1 MKELVQN
8 NGFKMINQPPNELE
22 QTLVYYKQLLNNA
35 LQAPYIMSEEENVQ
49 IKISVNQE
57 EYYLMGWNIPKLKIF
72 NKTGKNTKNTNPC
85 RSVNPS
91 FNKAII
97 TLLQIDLQNDDTE
110 IIIVSY
116 PPISSK
122 YLIIKGKE
130 QIEKIKNKKE
140 KIESFIL
147 DPFMHLQAT
156 SSTVYRSLFAIHF
169 NYSLLCSYIAG
180 QLTIEEI
187 EKTDISSILTLK
199 ESLPRISNLIRLL
212 SIKLRINKYGYKE

>member
-49 IKISVNQE
+49 VKIPVNQE
-57 EYYLMGWNIPKLKIF
+57 EYYLMRWNIPKLKYLIKREKIQ
-72 NKTGKNTKNTNPC
+72 KTQIPVDLVKSLIQQSNHNPT
-85 RSVNPS
+85 SNH
-91 FNKAII
+91 
-97 TLLQIDLQNDDTE
+97 LQNDDME

-122 YLIIKGKE
+122 YLILKGKE
-130 QIEKIKNKKE
+130 QFEKIKNEEE

-147 DPFMHLQAT
+147 DPFVHLQAT

-187 EKTDISSILTLK
+187 EK
-199 ESLPRISNLIRLL
+199 RIFPV
-212 SIKLRINKYGYKE
+212 Y

>member
-1 MKELVQN
+1 MKMLVQN
-8 NGFKMINQPPNELE
+8 NGFRMINQPPNELE

-57 EYYLMGWNIPKLKIF
+57 EYYLMSWNIPKLKYLIKREKIQ
-72 NKTGKNTKNTNPC
+72 KTQIPVDLVKSFISQSNHNPT
-85 RSVNPS
+85 SNH
-91 FNKAII
+91 
-97 TLLQIDLQNDDTE
+97 LQNDDTE

-130 QIEKIKNKKE
+130 QFEKIKNEKE

-147 DPFMHLQAT
+147 DPFVHLQAT

-187 EKTDISSILTLK
+187 EK
-199 ESLPRISNLIRLL
+199 RIFPV
-212 SIKLRINKYGYKE
+212 Y

>member
-1 MKELVQN
+1 MEKIFQLDKFLTIEYMKELVQN

-22 QTLVYYKQLLNNA
+22 QTLVYYKQFLNNA

-49 IKISVNQE
+49 VKISVNQE
-57 EYYLMGWNIPKLKIF
+57 EYYLMSWNIPKLKYLIKREKIQ
-72 NKTGKNTKNTNPC
+72 KTQIPVDLVKSLIQQSNHNPT
-85 RSVNPS
+85 SNH
-91 FNKAII
+91 
-97 TLLQIDLQNDDTE
+97 LQNDDTE

-130 QIEKIKNKKE
+130 QFEKIKNEEE

-147 DPFMHLQAT
+147 DPFVHLQAT

-187 EKTDISSILTLK
+187 EK
-199 ESLPRISNLIRLL
+199 RIFPV
-212 SIKLRINKYGYKE
+212 Y

>member
-49 IKISVNQE
+49 VKISVNQE
-57 EYYLMGWNIPKLKIF
+57 EYYQMSWNIPKLKYLIKREKIQ
-72 NKTGKNTKNTNPC
+72 KTQIPVDLVKSLIQQSNHNPT
-85 RSVNPS
+85 SNH
-91 FNKAII
+91 
-97 TLLQIDLQNDDTE
+97 LQNDDME

-130 QIEKIKNKKE
+130 QFEKIKNEEE

-147 DPFMHLQAT
+147 DPFVHLQAT

-187 EKTDISSILTLK
+187 EK
-199 ESLPRISNLIRLL
+199 RIFPV
-212 SIKLRINKYGYKE
+212 Y

>member
-1 MKELVQN
+1 MEKIFQLDKFLTIEYMKELVQN

-49 IKISVNQE
+49 VKISVNQE
-57 EYYLMGWNIPKLKIF
+57 EYYLMRWNIPKLKYLIKREKIQ
-72 NKTGKNTKNTNPC
+72 KTQIPVDLVKSFIRQSNHNPT
-85 RSVNPS
+85 SNHV
-91 FNKAII
+91 
-97 TLLQIDLQNDDTE
+97 QNDDTE
-110 IIIVSY
+110 VIIVSY

-130 QIEKIKNKKE
+130 QFEKIKNEEE

-147 DPFMHLQAT
+147 DPFVHLQAT

-187 EKTDISSILTLK
+187 EK
-199 ESLPRISNLIRLL
+199 RIFPV
-212 SIKLRINKYGYKE
+212 Y

>member
-1 MKELVQN
+1 MEKIFQLDKFLTIEYMKELVQN

-49 IKISVNQE
+49 VKISVNQE
-57 EYYLMGWNIPKLKIF
+57 EYYLMRWNIPKLKYLIKREKIQ
-72 NKTGKNTKNTNPC
+72 KTQIPVDLVKSFIRQSNHNPT
-85 RSVNPS
+85 SNH
-91 FNKAII
+91 
-97 TLLQIDLQNDDTE
+97 LQNDDTE

-130 QIEKIKNKKE
+130 QFEKIKNEEE

-147 DPFMHLQAT
+147 DPFVHLQAT

-187 EKTDISSILTLK
+187 EK
-199 ESLPRISNLIRLL
+199 RIFPV
-212 SIKLRINKYGYKE
+212 Y

>member
-1 MKELVQN
+1 MEKIFQLDKFLTIEYMKMLVQN
-8 NGFKMINQPPNELE
+8 NGFRMINQPPNELE

-57 EYYLMGWNIPKLKIF
+57 EYYLMSWNIPKLKYLIKREKIQ
-72 NKTGKNTKNTNPC
+72 KTQIPVDLVKSFISQSNHNPT
-85 RSVNPS
+85 SNH
-91 FNKAII
+91 
-97 TLLQIDLQNDDTE
+97 LQNDDTE

-130 QIEKIKNKKE
+130 QFEKIKNEKE

-147 DPFMHLQAT
+147 DPFVHLQAT

-187 EKTDISSILTLK
+187 EK
-199 ESLPRISNLIRLL
+199 RIFPV
-212 SIKLRINKYGYKE
+212 Y

>member
-49 IKISVNQE
+49 VKISVNQE
-57 EYYLMGWNIPKLKIF
+57 EYYLMSWNIPKLKYLIKREKIQ
-72 NKTGKNTKNTNPC
+72 KTQIPVDLVKSLIQQSNHNPT
-85 RSVNPS
+85 SNH
-91 FNKAII
+91 
-97 TLLQIDLQNDDTE
+97 LQNDDTE

-130 QIEKIKNKKE
+130 QFEKIKNEEE

-147 DPFMHLQAT
+147 DPFVHLQAT

-187 EKTDISSILTLK
+187 EK
-199 ESLPRISNLIRLL
+199 RIFPV
-212 SIKLRINKYGYKE
+212 Y

>member
-35 LQAPYIMSEEENVQ
+35 LQAPYIMSVEENVQ
-49 IKISVNQE
+49 VKISVNQE
-57 EYYLMGWNIPKLKIF
+57 EYYLMSWNIPKLKYLIKREKIQ
-72 NKTGKNTKNTNPC
+72 KTQIPVDLVKSLIQQSNHNPT
-85 RSVNPS
+85 SNH
-91 FNKAII
+91 
-97 TLLQIDLQNDDTE
+97 LQNDDTE

-130 QIEKIKNKKE
+130 QFEKIKNEEE
-140 KIESFIL
+140 KIEPFIL
-147 DPFMHLQAT
+147 DPFVHLQAT

-187 EKTDISSILTLK
+187 EK
-199 ESLPRISNLIRLL
+199 RIFPV
-212 SIKLRINKYGYKE
+212 Y

>member
-1 MKELVQN
+1 MEKIFQLDKFLTIEYMKELVQN

-49 IKISVNQE
+49 IKIPVNQE
-57 EYYLMGWNIPKLKIF
+57 EYYLMSWNIPKLKYLIKREKIQ
-72 NKTGKNTKNTNPC
+72 KTQIPVDLVKSLIQQSNHNPT
-85 RSVNPS
+85 SNH
-91 FNKAII
+91 
-97 TLLQIDLQNDDTE
+97 LQNDDTE

-130 QIEKIKNKKE
+130 QFEKIKNEEE

-147 DPFMHLQAT
+147 DPFVHLQAT

-187 EKTDISSILTLK
+187 EK
-199 ESLPRISNLIRLL
+199 RIFPV
-212 SIKLRINKYGYKE
+212 Y

>member
-57 EYYLMGWNIPKLKIF
+57 EYYLMSWNIPKLKYLIKREKIQ
-72 NKTGKNTKNTNPC
+72 KTQIPVDLVKSLIQQSNHNPT
-85 RSVNPS
+85 SNH
-91 FNKAII
+91 
-97 TLLQIDLQNDDTE
+97 LQNDDTE

-130 QIEKIKNKKE
+130 QFEKIKNEEE

-147 DPFMHLQAT
+147 DPFVHLQAT

-187 EKTDISSILTLK
+187 EK
-199 ESLPRISNLIRLL
+199 RIFPV
-212 SIKLRINKYGYKE
+212 Y